1 MFLCQP
7 TPARETDTIGL
18 RALKRRRPAK
28 YSKMNALSTKAE
40 ASPAG
45 REALSGRPAVR
56 RIEVDEDAGGGQR
69 LDNFLIRHCKGVPK
83 SHLYQL
89 IRSGQVRVNGKR
101 CRPDDRLSSGDLV
114 RVPPVVTARPGPGV
128 SAEGIGP
135 AAPAQGGFGPRA
147 VPPGQFTILY
157 EDEAIL
163 AIDKPAGV
171 AVHGGSGVAHG
182 AIERLRAARPQAKF
196 LELAHRLDRE
206 TSGVLLLGKKRAA
219 LLALHAQLRERQA
232 DKRYLAIVVGRWP
245 LRTKTVQ
252 EPLHRFLTPE
262 GERRVR
268 VQAGGQA
275 ALTRVTGLQQ
285 FELPGLG
292 EFTLV
297 EAKIETGRTH
307 QIRVHLAHA
316 GFPIAGDE
324 KYGDFNLNKL
334 LYKTSYKRMFLHA
347 ISMKIRHP
355 SDGRA
360 ITLEAPMP
368 GEFAAL
374 IAAGRP
380 VRRAGASAAA
390 ADRRDEASR

>member
-7 TPARETDTIGL
+7 TPAREADTIGTC
-18 RALKRRRPAK
+18 AVQHRRPAK

-45 REALSGRPAVR
+45 REASSGRPAVR
-56 RIEVDEDAGGGQR
+56 RIEVDEDEGGGQR

-101 CRPDDRLSSGDLV
+101 CRPDDRLSAGDLV
-114 RVPPVVTARPGPGV
+114 RVPPVVTAQPARPAGG
-128 SAEGIGP
+128 AGP
-135 AAPAQGGFGPRA
+135 APTGAGAFGPRG
-147 VPPGQFTILY
+147 VPPAQFTILY
-157 EDEAIL
+157 EDDAIL

-196 LELAHRLDRE
+196 IELAHRLDRE
-206 TSGVLLLGKKRAA
+206 TSGVLLFGKKRAA
-219 LLALHAQLRERQA
+219 LLALHSQLRERQA
-232 DKRYLAIVVGRWP
+232 DKRYLAIVAGRWP

-252 EPLHRFLTPE
+252 HPLHRYLTPE

-268 VQAGGQA
+268 VQADGQA
-275 ALTRVTGLQQ
+275 ALTRVTGLEQ
-285 FELPGLG
+285 FEVPGAG
-292 EFTLV
+292 VFTLV

-324 KYGDFNLNKL
+324 KYGDFNLNKT
-334 LYKTSYKRMFLHA
+334 LYKLSYKRMFLHA
-347 ISMKIRHP
+347 ISMKLRHP
-355 SDGRA
+355 SDGRW
-360 ITLEAPMP
+360 IVVEAPMP
-368 GEFAAL
+368 DEFSTL

-380 VRRAGASAAA
+380 LRRAGPGSAAP
-390 ADRRDEASR
+390 DRGDEASR

>member
-1 MFLCQP
+1 MKP
-7 TPARETDTIGL
+7 GADTIGPF
-18 RALKRRRPAK
+18 ASQCRRRAK

-40 ASPAG
+40 ATPAG
-45 REALSGRPAVR
+45 RRTPGNRPAVR
-56 RIEVDEDAGGGQR
+56 RLEVDEDAGGGQR
-69 LDNFLIRHCKGVPK
+69 LDNYLMRHCKGVPK

-101 CRPDDRLSSGDLV
+101 CRPDDRLSVGDVV
-114 RVPPVVTARPGPGV
+114 RVPPVVTAQSAQSAHQALGEGADRV
-128 SAEGIGP
+128 SGA
-135 AAPAQGGFGPRA
+135 FGPRG
-147 VPPGQFTILY
+147 VPPAQFAVLY
-157 EDEAIL
+157 EDEAML

-219 LLALHAQLRERQA
+219 LLALHAQLRERVA

-252 EPLHRFLTPE
+252 QPLHRFLTPE

-268 VQAGGQA
+268 VQAGGQE
-275 ALTRVTGLQQ
+275 ALTRVTGLEQ
-285 FELPGLG
+285 FELPGIG
-292 EFTLV
+292 VFTLV

-316 GFPIAGDE
+316 GFPIVGDE
-324 KYGDFNLNKL
+324 KYGDFALNKL
-334 LYKTSYKRMFLHA
+334 LDKTCHKRMFLHA
-347 ISMKIRHP
+347 ISMKFRHP
-355 SDGRA
+355 IDGRT
-360 ITLEAPMP
+360 ITLEAPLP
-368 GEFAAL
+368 DEFREL
-374 IAAGRP
+374 MAAGHSIGRSSRP
-380 VRRAGASAAA
+380 DVGTQRQ
-390 ADRRDEASR
+390 DESRQ